1 MKAQTVIVLSLF
13 FLSSLSPL
21 FSTVEAENST
31 GIEILDTAVNPA
43 NNHTYHL
50 LSASSWEDAANAAR
64 GLDGFLTTINDVS
77 ENQWVFD
84 TFASFDNQSRHL
96 WTGLSDNDEDGF
108 YKWQDGTP
116 FYYNNWGDSQ
126 PSQGGEEDYVHIA
139 GTNMGNIMP
148 ATWNDLEDDPQY
160 FPVYGVVEVGE
171 GADFSLRF
179 NGETDHVI
187 IPHDDDLNVSGSLHL
202 SALVY
207 PYSIEGI
214 QFITMKGDYGWGM
227 YLNNGAVGYA
237 SEYSLSKHPLSNAS
251 VTVNEWSLIEVDFIE
266 SIGGE
271 FRINGVSVG
280 VITAE
285 DSIIPQG
292 DFGSNDCFTSGKS
305 CDELYIGSMGAGCEC
320 NYFEG
325 LLDNISIGTNHSN
338 SSTEWISNWTFAEG
352 EGSTTED
359 DSSHIGDII
368 GADWVMPDGTIV
380 TQAVELF
387 NDEDVTIDSAQ
398 AGDHLLFYGE
408 IDEMSKDM
416 YFSMFSWGDFDKEPI
431 TVDVYMSH
439 ESIPSS
445 WEHDE
450 HFVADFS
457 YLWEDWSWPEAGT
470 WWIVIIPSEDLED
483 LTLTLTWVIADPPP
497 ALDEMTELMNSIP
510 VTGQTIDSGRQASF
524 EDRILYYYV
533 NVTEPLASL
542 SVETYGG
549 TGNINL
555 GLSWGTVPDP
565 FDLFDKFIFEPGFGA
580 DDDDNEG
587 SSLNSKA
594 VWSNHQGN
602 NEVATLYDVEP
613 GLYYATAYTYQRAL
627 DFTIKASFA
636 YAPDNIAPEDAIE
649 LSPGITYGPL
659 SGYDGLLQYFKIDV
673 PTGTERLEVDLAE
686 GFGEATLF
694 MQYLGAPDAANFDH
708 LSGSPGAG
716 DKIGFND
723 PTPGMWYILV
733 YTDEIFANVMIT
745 ASFEDRYVWSYDG
758 TPIELFN
765 KEEISGIEA
774 PQGEEL
780 YFFVQLE
787 EPGEYLE
794 IATFGGE
801 GQLLI
806 EGEGEQISI
815 DWGGNFDGDEDFRP
829 GGRQGPEIEFTSET
843 IVVESNGE
851 GTSHFLF
858 IQMPASG
865 RFDITL
871 VAKEAFSE
879 VTLVAKWKYSDL
891 PPVDPVEPTEPVVV
905 ITCEEIAKKVLMETD
920 TDKNGT
926 LSESEFKVAN
936 LDGDVSFTQVDLN
949 GDGELEYREIL
960 QESCSCS
967 NELWST
973 FEQLEQSNRVSLELL
988 STQSFSNT
996 YQFITMDSNTDGQI
1010 NVDELEIAALI
1021 CETTFD
1027 AFDSDKDGV
1036 PDDKDAFP
1044 EDPDET
1050 VDTDGDGVGDNADL
1064 APSVANDI
1072 IYSAGGIVFVMLIGV
1087 LVFFMRGGGGS
1098 DSSGDWNSPSSP
1110 TDFDERMMHKED
1122 KELPSIESFPATL
1135 HSSEQLSSFE
1145 EYKVTPLES
1154 SPSFDGVND
1163 LFETSAHQPTH
1174 QPPSSELMG
1183 MIDLTGQEVIEY
1195 PAASGVKWIRTD
1207 ATQPWT
1213 QQ

>member
-1 MKAQTVIVLSLF
+1 MKAQTVFVLALF
-13 FLSSLSPL
+13 FLSSLSP
-21 FSTVEAENST
+21 FFTTVEAENST
-31 GIEILDTAVNPA
+31 GIEILDTAINPE

-64 GLDGFLTTINDVS
+64 GLEGFLTTINDDS

-96 WTGLSDNDEDGF
+96 WTGLSDHDEDGA

-139 GTNMGNIMP
+139 STNMGNIMP
-148 ATWNDLEDDPQY
+148 GTWNDLENDPQY

-179 NGETDHVI
+179 NGEGDHI
-187 IPHDDDLNVSGSLHL
+187 TIPHADDLNISGSLHL
-202 SALVY
+202 SAMVY
-207 PYSIEGI
+207 PYSLDGI
-214 QFITMKGDYGWGM
+214 HFITMKGDYGWGM

-237 SEYSLSKHPLSNAS
+237 SEYSLSKHPLSNGS
-251 VTVNEWSLIEVDFIE
+251 VALNEWSLVEVDFIE

-271 FRINGVSVG
+271 FRINGIAAG
-280 VITAE
+280 TITAQ

-292 DFGSNDCFTSGKS
+292 DFGSNNCFTSGDS

-325 LLDNISIGTNHSN
+325 VLDNISISTNISN
-338 SSTEWISNWTFAEG
+338 SSTEWSSNWTFAEG
-352 EGSTTED
+352 EGATTED
-359 DSSHIGDII
+359 DSSHIGEII

-387 NDEDVTIDSAQ
+387 NDVDVTLDSAQ

-416 YFSMFSWGDFDKEPI
+416 YFSMFTWANFDKEPI

-439 ESIPSS
+439 EYIPSS

-470 WWIVIIPSEDLED
+470 WWIVIIPSEDIED
-483 LTLTLTWVIADPPP
+483 LTLTLTWVVADPPP
-497 ALDEMTELMNSIP
+497 ALEEMTELLNIIP

-524 EDRILYYYV
+524 EDRVLYYYV

-542 SVETYGG
+542 AVETYGG

-565 FDLFDKFIFEPGFGA
+565 FDLFNNLFS
-580 DDDDNEG
+580 DDDGMTDDET
-587 SSLNSKA
+587 SPLNGKA
-594 VWSNHQGN
+594 VWSSGQGN
-602 NEVATLYDVEP
+602 EEVATLYDVEP
-613 GLYYATAYTYQRAL
+613 GLYYVTAFTYQRAL

-636 YAPDNIAPEDAIE
+636 YAPDNVAPEDAIE
-649 LSPGITYGPL
+649 LSPGIAYGPL

-686 GFGEATLF
+686 GYGEATLF
-694 MQYLGAPDAANFDH
+694 MQYLEAPDAVNFDH

-716 DKIGFND
+716 DMIGFND
-723 PTPGMWYILV
+723 PTPGMWYILA

-745 ASFEDRYVWSYDG
+745 ASFDERYVWSYDG
-758 TPIELFN
+758 TPLELFN
-765 KEEISGIEA
+765 GEEISGIEA

-780 YFFVQLE
+780 FFFVQLE
-787 EPGEYLE
+787 EPGEYLK
-794 IATFGGE
+794 ITTFGGE
-801 GQLLI
+801 GQLII

-815 DWGGNFDGDEDFRP
+815 DWGGDFGPGDDDDNGGGRP
-829 GGRQGPEIEFTSET
+829 GGRQMPEMEFTSET
-843 IVVESNGE
+843 IVVQSEGD
-851 GTSHFLF
+851 GTSHSLN
-858 IQMPASG
+858 IEMPANG

-871 VAKEAFSE
+871 IAKESFSG
-879 VTLVAKWKYSDL
+879 VTLMANWEYSGL
-891 PPVDPVEPTEPVVV
+891 PPIDPVVPTEPVVV
-905 ITCEEIAKKVLMETD
+905 STCEEAAKEALVEVD
-920 TDKNGT
+920 TDKDGVI
-926 LSESEFKVAN
+926 SSREFEAFEIED
-936 LDGDVSFTQVDLN
+936 LIFEDIDLN
-949 GDGELEYREIL
+949 ADGALEYREIL
-960 QESCSCS
+960 QESCSCT
-967 NELWST
+967 NELSST
-973 FEQLEQSNRVSLELL
+973 WIQLANFNSVSLELF
-988 STQSFSNT
+988 STQTFFNS
-996 YQFITMDSNTDGQI
+996 YQLITMDVNTDGQI
-1010 NVDELEIAALI
+1010 DADEIEIAVLI

-1027 AFDSDKDGV
+1027 AFDGDKDGV
-1036 PDDKDAFP
+1036 PDDEDAFP

-1050 VDTDGDGVGDNADL
+1050 VDTDGDGIGDNADL
-1064 APSVANDI
+1064 APSVANDV
-1072 IYSAGGIVFVMLIGV
+1072 IYSAGGIVFLMLIGV
-1087 LVFFMRGGGGS
+1087 LVFFLRGSGGS
-1098 DSSGDWNSPSSP
+1098 DPSEDWISSNAP
-1110 TDFDERMMHKED
+1110 TDFDERMMQQEIKN
-1122 KELPSIESFPATL
+1122 LPSLDNVSTPPST
-1135 HSSEQLSSFE
+1135 SEQANPFE
-1145 EYKVTPLES
+1145 EYQTPPTNS
-1154 SPSFDGVND
+1154 SQPFDSAND
-1163 LFETSAHQPTH
+1163 FFDTPVH
-1174 QPPSSELMG
+1174 QPPPSELMG
-1183 MIDLTGQEVIEY
+1183 MIDYNGQEVIEY
-1195 PAASGVKWIRTD
+1195 PAASGVKWTRSD
-1207 ATQPWT
+1207 ATQSWT

>member
-1 MKAQTVIVLSLF
+1 MKAQALIVLSLF

-21 FSTVEAENST
+21 FATVEAENST
-31 GIEILDTAVNPA
+31 GIEILDTAINPE

-84 TFASFDNQSRHL
+84 TFAAFDNQSRHL
-96 WTGLSDNDEDGF
+96 WTGLSDHDEDGF

-139 GTNMGNIMP
+139 GTNLGNIMP
-148 ATWNDLEDDPQY
+148 STWNDLEDDPQY

-179 NGETDHVI
+179 NGEADHVI

-202 SALVY
+202 SAMVY

-237 SEYSLSKHPLSNAS
+237 SEYSLSKHPLSNVS
-251 VTVNEWSLIEVDFIE
+251 VVADEWSLIEVDFTE
-266 SIGGE
+266 SVGGE
-271 FRINGVSVG
+271 FRINGVSAG
-280 VITAE
+280 TILAE

-292 DFGSNDCFTSGKS
+292 DFGSNDCFTAGDS
-305 CDELYIGSMGAGCEC
+305 CDELYIGKMGAGCDC

-338 SSTEWISNWTFAEG
+338 SSTEWISNWIFPEG
-352 EGSTTED
+352 EGSVTQDQSGRNGT
-359 DSSHIGDII
+359 II

-380 TQAVELF
+380 TQAVELS
-387 NDEDVTIDSAQ
+387 NDQDYTINEAQ
-398 AGDHLLFYGE
+398 AGDQLLFYGD
-408 IDEMSKDM
+408 IDEMSKEM
-416 YFSMFSWGDFDKEPI
+416 YFNMYSFGQFGKEPI
-431 TVDVYMSH
+431 TIDVYMSH
-439 ESIPSS
+439 ENIPSS
-445 WEHDE
+445 WDHDE
-450 HFVADFS
+450 HFVAEFS
-457 YLWEDWSWPEAGT
+457 FLWEDWSWPEAGT
-470 WWIVIIPSEDLED
+470 WWIVIIPTEDIED

-497 ALDEMTELMNSIP
+497 ALEDMTELQNIIP
-510 VTGQTIDSGRQASF
+510 VTGQTIDAGRQASF
-524 EDRILYYYV
+524 EERVLYYYV

-542 SVETYGG
+542 SVETYSG

-565 FDLFDKFIFEPGFGA
+565 FDLFNDDFFEPGMV
-580 DDDDNEG
+580 DDEG
-587 SSLNSKA
+587 SMSSKA
-594 VWSNHQGN
+594 VWSSGPGN
-602 NEVATLYDVEP
+602 DEVATLYDVEP
-613 GLYYATAYTYQRAL
+613 GLYYVTAYTFMRAL
-627 DFTIKASFA
+627 DFTIMASFA
-636 YAPDNIAPEDAIE
+636 YAPDNIAPEDAVE
-649 LSPGITYGPL
+649 LTAGVAYGPI

-686 GFGEATLF
+686 GYGEATIF
-694 MQYLGAPDAANFDH
+694 MQYLEAPDAVNYDH

-716 DKIGFND
+716 DMIGFNE

-765 KEEISGIEA
+765 GEEITGIEA
-774 PQGEEL
+774 PKGEEL
-780 YFFVQLE
+780 FFFVELT

-794 IATFGGE
+794 ISTFGGE
-801 GQLLI
+801 GQLTI

-815 DWGGNFDGDEDFRP
+815 DWGGGFDEDGDANGRP
-829 GGRQGPEIEFTSET
+829 GGRQMPEIEFTSET
-843 IVVESNGE
+843 IIVQSKGD
-851 GTSHFLF
+851 GTSQSLF
-858 IQMPASG
+858 IEMPSNG

-871 VAKEAFSE
+871 IAKDTFSD
-879 VTLVAKWKYSDL
+879 VTLVAKWEYSDL
-891 PPVDPVEPTEPVVV
+891 PPIDPVDPTEPVVV
-905 ITCEEIAKKVLMETD
+905 MTCEELAKEMLISTD
-920 TDKNGT
+920 LDKDGVVS
-926 LSESEFKVAN
+926 LREFEEAEVDDVA
-936 LDGDVSFTQVDLN
+936 FTELDLN
-949 GDGELEYREIL
+949 DDGELEYREIA

-973 FEQLEQSNRVSLELL
+973 AMQLSNSNSVSLELF
-988 STQSFSNT
+988 SSQSFTNT
-996 YQFITMDSNTDGQI
+996 YQFITMDTNTDGQY
-1010 NVDELEIAALI
+1010 NNDEIELAALI

-1027 AFDSDKDGV
+1027 AFDADKDGV

-1050 VDTDGDGVGDNADL
+1050 KDTDGDGVGDNADL
-1064 APSVANDI
+1064 APSIANDI
-1072 IYSAGGIVFVMLIGV
+1072 IYSAGGVVFVMLIGV
-1087 LVFFMRGGGGS
+1087 LVFFLRGGGAS
-1098 DSSGDWNSPSSP
+1098 DSSGDWNPPSSP
-1110 TDFDERMMHKED
+1110 TDFDEIMMQNED
-1122 KELPSIESFPATL
+1122 KMLPSIESLPNTL
-1135 HSSEQLSSFE
+1135 HSPEQVSPFE
-1145 EYKVTPLES
+1145 EYKVTPVES
-1154 SPSFDGVND
+1154 SHSFDEIND
-1163 LFETSAHQPTH
+1163 LFDTPIHQS
-1174 QPPSSELMG
+1174 PPSALMG
-1183 MIDLTGQEVIEY
+1183 MIDLNGQEVIEY

-1207 ATQPWT
+1207 ATQPWN

>member
-1 MKAQTVIVLSLF
+1 MKAQALIVLSLF

-21 FSTVEAENST
+21 FATVEAENST
-31 GIEILDTAVNPA
+31 GIEILDTAINPE

-84 TFASFDNQSRHL
+84 TFAAFDNQSRHL
-96 WTGLSDNDEDGF
+96 WTGLSDHDEDGF

-139 GTNMGNIMP
+139 GTNLGNIMP
-148 ATWNDLEDDPQY
+148 STWNDLEDDPQY

-179 NGETDHVI
+179 NGEADHVI

-202 SALVY
+202 SAMVY

-237 SEYSLSKHPLSNAS
+237 SEYSLSKHPLSNVS
-251 VTVNEWSLIEVDFIE
+251 VVADEWSLIEVDFTE
-266 SIGGE
+266 SVGGE
-271 FRINGVSVG
+271 FRINGVSAG
-280 VITAE
+280 TILAE

-292 DFGSNDCFTSGKS
+292 DFGSNDCFASGES
-305 CDELYIGSMGAGCEC
+305 CDELYIGRMGAGCDC

-338 SSTEWISNWTFAEG
+338 SSTEWISNWIFPEG
-352 EGSTTED
+352 EGSVTQDQSGRNGT
-359 DSSHIGDII
+359 II

-380 TQAVELF
+380 TQAVELS
-387 NDEDVTIDSAQ
+387 NDQDYTINEAQ
-398 AGDHLLFYGE
+398 AGDQLLFYGD
-408 IDEMSKDM
+408 IDEMSKEM
-416 YFSMFSWGDFDKEPI
+416 YFNMYSFGQFGKEPI
-431 TVDVYMSH
+431 TIDVYMSH
-439 ESIPSS
+439 ENIPSS

-450 HFVADFS
+450 HFVAEFS
-457 YLWEDWSWPEAGT
+457 FLWEDWSWPEAGT
-470 WWIVIIPSEDLED
+470 WWIVIIPTEDIED

-497 ALDEMTELMNSIP
+497 ALEDMTELQNIIP
-510 VTGQTIDSGRQASF
+510 VTGQTIDAGRQASF
-524 EDRILYYYV
+524 EERVLYYYV

-542 SVETYGG
+542 SVETYSG

-565 FDLFDKFIFEPGFGA
+565 FDLFNDDFFEPGMV
-580 DDDDNEG
+580 DDEG
-587 SSLNSKA
+587 SMSSKA
-594 VWSNHQGN
+594 VWSSGPGN
-602 NEVATLYDVEP
+602 DEVATLYDVEP
-613 GLYYATAYTYQRAL
+613 GLYYVTAYTFMRAL
-627 DFTIKASFA
+627 DFTIMASFA
-636 YAPDNIAPEDAIE
+636 YAPDNIAPEDAVE
-649 LSPGITYGPL
+649 LTAGVAYGPI

-686 GFGEATLF
+686 GYGEATIF
-694 MQYLGAPDAANFDH
+694 MQYLEAPDAVNYDH

-716 DKIGFND
+716 DMIGFNE

-765 KEEISGIEA
+765 GEEITGIEA
-774 PQGEEL
+774 PKGEEL
-780 YFFVQLE
+780 FFFVELT

-794 IATFGGE
+794 ISTFGGE
-801 GQLLI
+801 GQLII

-815 DWGGNFDGDEDFRP
+815 DWGGGFDEDGDANGRP
-829 GGRQGPEIEFTSET
+829 GGRQMPEIEFTSET
-843 IVVESNGE
+843 IIVQSKGD
-851 GTSHFLF
+851 GTSQSLF
-858 IQMPASG
+858 IEMPSNG

-871 VAKEAFSE
+871 IAKDTFSD
-879 VTLVAKWKYSDL
+879 VTLVAKWEYSEM
-891 PPVDPVEPTEPVVV
+891 PPIEPTDPTEPVVV
-905 ITCEEIAKKVLMETD
+905 TTCEELAKEMLTSTD
-920 TDKNGT
+920 LDKDGVVS
-926 LSESEFKVAN
+926 LREFEEAEVDDVA
-936 LDGDVSFTQVDLN
+936 FTELDLN
-949 GDGELEYREIL
+949 DDGELEYREIA

-973 FEQLEQSNRVSLELL
+973 AMQLSNSNSVSLELF
-988 STQSFSNT
+988 SSQSFTNT
-996 YQFITMDSNTDGQI
+996 YQFITMDTNTDGQY
-1010 NVDELEIAALI
+1010 NNDEIELAALI

-1027 AFDSDKDGV
+1027 AFDGDKDGV
-1036 PDDKDAFP
+1036 PDDEDAFP
-1044 EDPDET
+1044 NDPDET
-1050 VDTDGDGVGDNADL
+1050 KDTDGDGVGDNADL
-1064 APSVANDI
+1064 APSVANDV
-1072 IYSAGGIVFVMLIGV
+1072 IYSGGGILFVMLIGV
-1087 LVFFMRGGGGS
+1087 LVFFLRSGGGS
-1098 DSSGDWNSPSSP
+1098 ESSKDWVSSDAPSG
-1110 TDFDERMMHKED
+1110 FDERMMEQDD
-1122 KELPSIESFPATL
+1122 KTLPPLDIMPTNQSIP
-1135 HSSEQLSSFE
+1135 EQANPFE
-1145 EYKVTPLES
+1145 EYSTAPVASTL
-1154 SPSFDGVND
+1154 FDEVSD
-1163 LFETSAHQPTH
+1163 LFDSPTH
-1174 QPPSSELMG
+1174 QAPPSALMG
-1183 MIDLTGQEVIEY
+1183 MIDSSGQEVIEY
-1195 PAASGVKWIRTD
+1195 PAGSGMKWTRTD
-1207 ATQPWT
+1207 ATQSWN